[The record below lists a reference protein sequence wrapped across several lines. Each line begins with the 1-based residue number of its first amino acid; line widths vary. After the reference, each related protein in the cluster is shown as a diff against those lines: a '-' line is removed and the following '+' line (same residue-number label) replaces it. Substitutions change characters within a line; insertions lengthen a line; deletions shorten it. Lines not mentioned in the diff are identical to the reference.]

1 MMGFDTQKI
10 LESRKAVNLALWFGR
25 VVPESFGYA
34 LTTYITRI
42 IARQTHWAAV
52 RAARANQWV
61 ISQGKLS
68 PEQLDQ
74 RVLATFR
81 FTGHAIFELNHYIYR
96 PKAISRLIE
105 FDSRAEAVINHKPEP
120 GIGSLVVSTHL
131 GNFDFCARAAALRG
145 LKGLAITLPEINN
158 GGYQLQY
165 EMRREIGLEVLPA
178 SKNVLRQ
185 AIQRLRAGEI
195 VLTGIDRPIQN
206 AKYKPLFFGR
216 PADLPMHHIYLAL
229 KAAVPVYVAV
239 AVLKP
244 DNRYHFLISDPI
256 HMHPDPDHK
265 IEMLANAERVLKVAE
280 RFIRQYPEQWSM
292 YFPVWPEAIGEV

>member
-1 MMGFDTQKI
+1 MGSNAQKI
-10 LESRKAVNLALWFGR
+10 MESRKAVNLALWFGR
-25 VVPESFGYA
+25 VVPERLGYA
-34 LTTYITRI
+34 VVNSIVRI
-42 IARQTHWAAV
+42 IARQTQWDAI

-61 ISQGKLS
+61 VSHGALS

-74 RVLATFR
+74 RVLDTFR
-81 FTGHAIFELNHYIYR
+81 FTGRAIFELNHNIHR
-96 PKAISRLIE
+96 PEAVDRLIR
-105 FDSRAEAVINHKPEP
+105 FDSRAEEAINHEP
-120 GIGSLVVSTHL
+120 VHGAGSLIVSTHL

-145 LKGLAITLPEINN
+145 LKGIVITLPEIKN

-178 SKNVLRQ
+178 SRNVLRQ
-185 AIQRLRAGEI
+185 AIQRLRAGEL

-206 AKYKPLFFGR
+206 AKNKPRFFGR

-229 KAAVPVYVAV
+229 KAAVPISVAV

-256 HMHPDPDHK
+256 RMRPDPDHK
-265 IEMLANAERVLKVAE
+265 TEMVDNAERVLRVAE
-280 RFIRQYPEQWSM
+280 GFIRQYPEQWSM
-292 YFPVWPEAIGEV
+292 YFPVWPDAMAEV

>member
-1 MMGFDTQKI
+1 MGSSSQKI

-25 VVPESFGYA
+25 VVPERLGYA
-34 LTTYITRI
+34 VVNSVVRI
-42 IARQTHWAAV
+42 IARQTHWDVV
-52 RAARANQWV
+52 RAARVNQWV
-61 ISQGKLS
+61 VSQGALS
-68 PEQLDQ
+68 TEQLDQ
-74 RVLATFR
+74 RVLDTFR
-81 FTGHAIFELNHYIYR
+81 FTGHAIFEMNHSIHR
-96 PKAISRLIE
+96 PEAVDRLIR
-105 FDSRAEAVINHKPEP
+105 FDSRVEEIINHEP
-120 GIGSLVVSTHL
+120 APGAGSLIVSTHL

-145 LKGLAITLPEINN
+145 LKGMVITLPEIYN

-185 AIQRLRAGEI
+185 AIQRLQAGEL

-206 AKYKPLFFGR
+206 AKNKPLFFGR

-229 KAAVPVYVAV
+229 KAAVPIYVAV

-256 HMHPDPDHK
+256 HMRPDPDHK
-265 IEMLANAERVLKVAE
+265 TEMVDNAERVLRVAE
-280 RFIRQYPEQWSM
+280 EFIRQYPEQWSM
-292 YFPVWPEAIGEV
+292 YFPVWPDAMAEV

>member
-1 MMGFDTQKI
+1 MGIDAQKI

-25 VVPESFGYA
+25 VVPDRLGYA
-34 LTTYITRI
+34 ITNYIVKI
-42 IARQTHWAAV
+42 IARQKHWGAV

-61 ISQGKLS
+61 ISQGILS

-74 RVLATFR
+74 RVLDTFR
-81 FTGHAIFELNHYIYR
+81 FTGHAIFELNHNIHR
-96 PKAISRLIE
+96 PKAIGHLIK
-105 FDSRAEAVINHKPEP
+105 FDSRAEDVINHEP
-120 GIGSLVVSTHL
+120 IPGAGSLIVSTHL

-145 LKGLAITLPEINN
+145 LKGMVITLPKFNN

-165 EMRREIGLEVLPA
+165 EMRKEIGLEVFPA
-178 SKNVLRQ
+178 SRSVLRQ
-185 AIQRLRAGEI
+185 AIQRLQAGEL

-206 AKYKPLFFGR
+206 AKHKPLFFGR

-229 KAAVPVYVAV
+229 KAAVPIYVAV

-265 IEMLANAERVLKVAE
+265 TEMVVNAERVLRVAE
-280 RFIRQYPEQWSM
+280 GFIRQYPEQWSM
-292 YFPVWPEAIGEV
+292 YFPVWPDAMAEV